1 MKPHRLLTIAVIGIT
16 VASCQSSTNTTSTRP
31 SGPMCGQN
39 EFVLT
44 DTGKIKC
51 KQLGAAG

>member
-1 MKPHRLLTIAVIGIT
+1 MHPNRLLTIALVGISL
-16 VASCQSSTNTTSTRP
+16 ASCQASKNTVSARP

-44 DTGKIKC
+44 KTGEIRC

>member
-1 MKPHRLLTIAVIGIT
+1 MNPSRLLTIAVIGIT
-16 VASCQSSTNTTSTRP
+16 VAACQSSKNTTSAQP
-31 SGPMCGQN
+31 SGPMCSQN

-44 DTGKIKC
+44 KSGKIKC